1 MVLDLGGRVND
12 GIVLALTLL
21 MGGLLMLSGPA
32 AYWDWSWVKQQSVGR
47 EIVGT
52 VLCTAMGLFFLW
64 IAALRA
70 CRLFSAAPDALIDAS
85 GVTLQPCMA
94 RKTLGWAQI
103 TGSRVKRDWWRGM
116 PIWTLELDLAE
127 PQQVLASAFL
137 PTRTVKLASNVA
149 GPVKK
154 AARIVRHYRTLAGHP
169 QADGGEGL

>member
-12 GIVLALTLL
+12 GIVLMLTLL

-32 AYWDWSWVKQQSVGR
+32 AYWDWSWVKQHDTGR
-47 EIVGT
+47 EIAGT

-85 GVTLQPCMA
+85 GVTLKPCMA

-103 TGSRVKRDWWRGM
+103 TGSRVKRDQWRGM
-116 PIWTLELDLAE
+116 PIWSLELDLAE
-127 PQQVLASAFL
+127 PQHVLASAFL
-137 PTRTVKLASNVA
+137 PTRTVRLASNAA
-149 GPVKK
+149 GPIKK
-154 AARIVRHYRTLAGHP
+154 AGRIVRHYRTHAGHP
-169 QADGGEGL
+169 QTGGGKGL